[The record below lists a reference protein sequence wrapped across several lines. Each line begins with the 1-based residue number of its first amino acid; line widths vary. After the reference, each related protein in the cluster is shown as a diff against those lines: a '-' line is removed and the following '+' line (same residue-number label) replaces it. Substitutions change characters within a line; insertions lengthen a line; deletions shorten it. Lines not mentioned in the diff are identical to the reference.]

1 MGRKRS
7 QYYID
12 PVELKEEI
20 RKFQAGGEDEK
31 MSDKLGKML
40 IKLAER
46 FASRPNFY
54 RYSYK
59 EDFVSDAILRM
70 IQQIH
75 KINLEHP
82 KCNPFTYLTMTC
94 YHVFI
99 AKITKEKKF
108 TETKEAL
115 KDKYY
120 DMFEINEGL
129 NLKKKSNEDK

>member
-12 PVELKEEI
+12 PDDLKEEVRI
-20 RKFQAGGEDEK
+20 FQEGGDK
-31 MSDKLGKML
+31 QMSNKLGEML
-40 IKLAER
+40 IKIATR

-59 EDFVSDAILRM
+59 EDFISDALLRM
-70 IQQIH
+70 VQQIH
-75 KINLEHP
+75 KINLDHP
-82 KCNPFTYLTMTC
+82 KCNPFTYLTTTC

-108 TETKEAL
+108 NEAKDNL

-120 DMFEINEGL
+120 DMFEVNEGL
-129 NLKKKSNEDK
+129 NLKKKHED

>member
-20 RKFQAGGEDEK
+20 RKFQESENDEQ
-31 MSDKLGKML
+31 MSDKLGEML
-40 IKLAER
+40 IKLATR

-59 EDFVSDAILRM
+59 EDFIADAILRM
-70 IQQIH
+70 VQQIH
-75 KINLEHP
+75 KINLDHP

-108 TETKEAL
+108 TDTKDAL
-115 KDKYY
+115 TDRYY
-120 DMFEINEGL
+120 DMFEVNEGL
-129 NLKKKSNEDK
+129 NLKKKNEDK